1 VPRIVVDTNVLVSS
15 LFGGRPREVM
25 ELWRD
30 GQFVLCL
37 SDEIVAEY
45 LEVLMRFGHPKR
57 EIEEFLALLSEEG
70 ERVVFVSP
78 RERIGEVV
86 ADPEDNRFL
95 ECAVA
100 AGAEMIVSGDRHLL
114 GLKEFRGI
122 QIVSPAGF
130 LTWFAGR

>member
-15 LFGGRPREVM
+15 FFGGKPREVM

-45 LEVLMRFGHPKR
+45 LEVLARFGHAKQ
-57 EIEEFLALLSEEG
+57 EAQEFLAMVSEG
-70 ERVVFVSP
+70 ERVAFVTP
-78 RERIGEVV
+78 RERIRAVL

-95 ECAVA
+95 ECAVTA
-100 AGAEMIVSGDRHLL
+100 EAEMIVSGDRHLL
-114 GLKEFRGI
+114 GLGEFRGI
-122 QIVSPAGF
+122 PIVDPAA
-130 LTWFAGR
+130 LLAWFAAR